1 MERVREYIRRAEA
14 ELKNGNWVGTHK
26 AIQKAI
32 ELLEGQEDGPECKRL
47 LSEALRLNAYAE
59 SRIGDFKSAVA
70 DAKRALELSQG
81 ISDIEGE
88 ADALRRLGYV
98 HWQKTDYPMALEFYE
113 TALKKAT
120 DAKARKL
127 VGKTMIE
134 LGNLYN
140 SMNDFEKARTSYLQA
155 AVIMKEEKELN
166 ELARIYNN
174 LGDLYL
180 RSKRYK
186 DSLKVLEQCIM
197 LADQI
202 GDQTIKGWAA
212 FNSANDLLKLG
223 KAQDALEHLNTAMT
237 ILRRSDDRIGVMT
250 TYMVYGSV
258 YTALKEWDKAM
269 ASFKKAS
276 AIVKDLQMPSMEA
289 EIIGEMGKMYAAM
302 GDRPAARDNI
312 SRAIAMYENAGLKKE
327 AAELQ
332 SALDG
337 VGTKH

>member
-1 MERVREYIRRAEA
+1 MDRVKEYIRRAEV
-14 ELKNGNWVGTHK
+14 ELKNGNWLGTHRAVMK
-26 AIQKAI
+26 VID
-32 ELLEGQEDGPECKRL
+32 LLQEHQEEPEGKRL

-59 SRIGDFKSAVA
+59 SRFGDFKSAVA

-81 ISDIEGE
+81 LSDIEGE

-113 TALKKAT
+113 TALKKANE
-120 DAKARKL
+120 AKARKL
-127 VGKTMIE
+127 VGQTMIE

-140 SMNDFEKARTSYLQA
+140 SMNDFEKARMSYLQA
-155 AVIMKEEKELN
+155 AVIMKEEKDLN

-180 RSKRYK
+180 RAKRYK
-186 DSLKVLEQCIM
+186 DSLKVLEQCIT

-212 FNSANDLLKLG
+212 FNSASNLLKLG
-223 KAQDALEHLNTAMT
+223 KPHEALEHLNTAMT

-250 TYMVYGSV
+250 TYLVYGAV
-258 YTALKEWDKAM
+258 YTALKEWDNAM

-276 AIVKDLQMPSMEA
+276 AIVKDLQMPHMEA
-289 EIIGEMGKMYAAM
+289 EILGEMGKMYAAM

-312 SRAIAMYENAGLKKE
+312 SKAIAMYENAGLKKE
-327 AAELQ
+327 AAELR
-332 SALDG
+332 SALDD